1 MGLDKRYDSGKPVI
15 GSLLIS
21 EEVRDNFQALDR
33 TNELRPVLA
42 TTRDVTRT
50 MALWV
55 EAGFYAT
62 SGASTSYYIG
72 GFSGDFDSSTITSG
86 MERTDTLVITSS
98 GNLQIQQGFENVPGN
113 SAPLPYPS
121 NCIPIAEVVM
131 QSGAISL
138 ADSIYVAIKD
148 VRPLFITSASGFGIN
163 PVEEVF
169 TATSSQQIFDLTT
182 FSYSPGDFELNVFVG
197 GVRKNAGDD
206 FLETGTTQIT
216 FLTGIPLGEKVVVW
230 KVGSAS
236 SQNLADLDDMTV
248 DLAEAVTDPDNKRF
262 LLNPLNPANRNNP
275 FATLSDVSGGVGA
288 IPFAI
293 QHNNTTGEHGPQVSV
308 IQPSDDVA
316 LVINKNH
323 TGNTGAAV
331 SIVNSGSAP
340 GVHVNQLGDG
350 IGINLLHFG
359 ASAGIVIS
367 DVNTGSHPALYI
379 DRAVTSNRESFIR
392 LEDTASVK
400 FVDVSFYNDEVTL
413 DDNASNTCRIML
425 NANKGAIALLHN
437 TGSNSN
443 LLITKSGSDA
453 AGRSISIIHSG
464 AGEALNIEHLSTSPT
479 PAIRINRA
487 NTASIVMQVDGI
499 SVDSLWRGITSVADT
514 LHTHKFGTKSTAS
527 SISAPVLYDLT
538 DVSSNQSSA
547 FAGAHS
553 PSVTNPLATLSDI
566 NNNASRTKL
575 GTYTGNGG
583 SQSVSVGF
591 QPDWVTLYN
600 GSDSLQS
607 GVYVARG
614 STGRYFSTPGTA
626 SITITATGFDVS
638 GGGGP
643 VNQTSRNYFYIAIK
657 GDSLPVAP

>member
-1 MGLDKRYDSGKPVI
+1 VGIDKRYDSSKPVI

-42 TTRDVTRT
+42 TTRDIAKV

-55 EAGFYAT
+55 EAGYYAT
-62 SGASTSYYIG
+62 SGASTSRYIG

-113 SAPLPYPS
+113 SIPLPYPS

-131 QSGAISL
+131 QAGATSL
-138 ADSIYVAIKD
+138 ADLIYVAIKD

-163 PVEEVF
+163 PTEEVF
-169 TATSSQQIFDLTT
+169 TATAGQQIFDLTT

-197 GVRKNAGDD
+197 GVRKNVGDD

-216 FLTGIPLGEKVVVW
+216 FLTGIPSGEKIVVW

-248 DLAEAVTDPDNKRF
+248 DLAEAVTDPDANR
-262 LLNPLNPANRNNP
+262 PNPANRNNP

-293 QHNNTTGEHGPQVSV
+293 QHNSTTGEHGPQVSIV
-308 IQPSDDVA
+308 QPNDDVA
-316 LVINKNH
+316 LVVNKNH

-331 SIVNSGSAP
+331 SVVNSGSAP
-340 GVHVNQLGDG
+340 GVHINQLGDG
-350 IGINLLHFG
+350 IGISLLHFG
-359 ASAGIVIS
+359 ASAGLVIS
-367 DVNTGSHPALYI
+367 DANTGSHPALYV

-400 FVDVSFYNDEVTL
+400 AVDVSFYNDEVTF
-413 DDNASNTCRIML
+413 DDNTSNTYRITL
-425 NANKGAIALLHN
+425 NANRGAIALLHN

-453 AGRSISIIHSG
+453 AGRSINIIHSG

-487 NTASIVMQVDGI
+487 NTASIAMQVDGI
-499 SVDSLWRGITSVADT
+499 SVDSLWRGTASVADT

-566 NNNASRTKL
+566 NSNVSRTKL

-626 SITITATGFDVS
+626 GITITATGFDVS

-643 VNQTSRNYFYIAIK
+643 INQTSKIYFYIAIK